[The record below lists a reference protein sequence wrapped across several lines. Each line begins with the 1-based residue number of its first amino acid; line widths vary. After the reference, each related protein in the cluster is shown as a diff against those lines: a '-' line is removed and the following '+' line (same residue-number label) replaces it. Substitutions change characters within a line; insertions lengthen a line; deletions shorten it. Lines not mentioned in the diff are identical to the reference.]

1 MAARQL
7 HVVGHLARV
16 VHLMAVVETRALAR
30 RTPGAGHLLFSVGV
44 GVLPGI
50 DLPTRYLR
58 AADHGCVVR
67 AAPAF
72 RSVLQVAALVR
83 RFATV
88 SRGAAA
94 AMASGGSD
102 DLAGCL
108 LLPHDATARV

>member
-16 VHLMAVVETRALAR
+16 VHLMTVVETRALAGR
-30 RTPGAGHLLFSVGV
+30 GTGAGHLLFSVGV
-44 GVLPGI
+44 GVLPGV
-50 DLPTRYLR
+50 DLPGGDLA
-58 AADHGCVVR
+58 AADHRGVVR

-83 RFATV
+83 RFATI

-108 LLPHDATARV
+108 LLPHDAAARV